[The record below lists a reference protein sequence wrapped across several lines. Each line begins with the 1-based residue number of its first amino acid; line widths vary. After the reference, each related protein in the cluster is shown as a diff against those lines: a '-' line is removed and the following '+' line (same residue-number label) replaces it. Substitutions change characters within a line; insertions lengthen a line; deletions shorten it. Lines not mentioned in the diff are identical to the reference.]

1 MVIFHMAQKK
11 ESKNKIIEK
20 ISKTTLGTSL
30 DHVSDFVDLISQ
42 FISEYFDQKYKIQ
55 KKAEDVKRATL
66 KSLYALKKEF
76 IKSIVEGAVLA
87 TAVLSLILGVLIVL
101 AKVMP
106 LEYVFILYGLV
117 VTMFILFRMKTE

>member
-1 MVIFHMAQKK
+1 MAQKK